1 MLLEYE
7 KTETVGS
14 ECAGHYCA
22 REWERALE
30 RVRLRYPSRGA
41 GEDERQGWGHSTTM
55 LEHGRREMS
64 HVKQCHSALEAVGCV
79 GESLRLSE
87 VEFLHRKWRLC
98 VL

>member
-7 KTETVGS
+7 KTGTIGS

-30 RVRLRYPSRGA
+30 RVRLQHPSRGA
-41 GEDERQGWGHSTTM
+41 GEDERQRVPYRQGWGHSTTM

-64 HVKQCHSALEAVGCV
+64 HFKQCHNVLETVGCV
-79 GESLRLSE
+79 GESLGLSE
-87 VEFLHRKWRLC
+87 V
-98 VL
+98 